1 MEHIFYDIVGVGAG
15 PFNLS
20 IAALLYPLKDVRNR
34 FFERQEQYSWHPG
47 MLLPNSTIQNN
58 FLKDLVSFAD
68 PTNQFSFLA
77 FLHAKKRL
85 YEYVNAGFPRTS
97 RVEFNQYLQ
106 WVAGQIPAVQ
116 WGQDVNNIER
126 HAAGFLVSTSGS
138 TCITRNLVIGTGPSP
153 FIPEMAKQFIG
164 DQVFHSS
171 RYLFNRKNL
180 SRKRIAIIGGGQ
192 SGAEILLDLINRGI
206 SPSEIHWI
214 SARRGIAPLDESH
227 FANEWFTPVYIEYF
241 WGLAPSKKTELLEQH
256 RLSSDGISPE
266 TIESLYQALYRHRFL
281 EDGSICRVMHSRMV
295 HSIKK
300 DDEGYVLHMTHLD
313 TDQTEMINVDSIIL
327 ATGYRQNTLP
337 AILENLI
344 DGIEI
349 SDGDPVVNIDFSLRY
364 NGLGKIFIVN
374 AARASHGVAEPNLS
388 LNAWRA
394 ATVINSILG
403 REHYVSPQSGS
414 ALDLAGN
421 TNLTGAA

>member
-1 MEHIFYDIVGVGAG
+1 MEHISYDVVGVGAG

-20 IAALLYPLKDVRNR
+20 IAALLHPLKDVRHR

-106 WVAGQIPAVQ
+106 WVARQLPSVQ
-116 WGQDVNNIER
+116 WGQDVESIER
-126 HAAGFLVSTSGS
+126 HVAGFRVCTSST
-138 TCITRNLVIGTGPSP
+138 TCIARNLVIGTGPTP
-153 FIPEMAKQFIG
+153 LIPEMANG
-164 DQVFHSS
+164 LVGEHVFHSS
-171 RYLFNRKNL
+171 NYMFSRKNL
-180 SRKRIAIIGGGQ
+180 SHKRVAVIGGGQ
-192 SGAEILLDLINRGI
+192 SGAEIIHDLISRGTQ
-206 SPSEIHWI
+206 PSEIHWI

-227 FANEWFTPVYIEYF
+227 FANEWFTPGYIKYF
-241 WGLAPSKKTELLEQH
+241 WGLAPSKKTELLEEH
-256 RLSSDGISPE
+256 RLTSDGISPE
-266 TIESLYQALYRHRFL
+266 TIESLYQTLYRHRFL
-281 EDGSICRVMHSRMV
+281 EDGPTCHVMHSRV
-295 HSIKK
+295 VQSIRENNG
-300 DDEGYVLHMTHLD
+300 DYTLHMIHLD
-313 TDQTEMINVDSIIL
+313 TDRTETIEVDSIIL
-327 ATGYRQNTLP
+327 ATGYRQNPLP
-337 AILENLI
+337 PIIKNFTGEIEFLNNNPNVNL
-344 DGIEI
+344 
-349 SDGDPVVNIDFSLRY
+349 DFSLQY
-364 NGLGKIFIVN
+364 SGPGKIFVVN

-403 REHYVSPQSGS
+403 REHYILPQSES
-414 ALDLAGN
+414 TIDFAKN
-421 TNLTGAA
+421 THLTKAV